1 MTFLLVIQFQ
11 ARCHPKYPNLVGCRQ
26 NCAGLWTKQKLL
38 EDVTWKQRL
47 VVFIIISVILFT
59 NILLVSSVSF
69 KMHHSSRRLQSR
81 KYSVYSAISLHAR
94 LAFLSCLSCAVGDVI
109 AAQSVLSS
117 IRRLYADYTW
127 LFDRVPTWLLRQ
139 SVSECVEDVAR
150 WFLENGLL
158 LNPAKTEADG
168 SSPIWHHGLAWKD
181 SSSKWHWCGR
191 DGSSVPRH
199 CQAAR
204 WYTRLSPDVRPAR
217 HSSSII
223 HVHCGTSDIRPL
235 LTFDA
240 AKTTAHSIVSSRLDY
255 ANALLHGTSA
265 SNLDR
270 LQVAQNSLARAVCQ
284 APRSAS
290 ATELR
295 RQLHWLSIRQRVTY
309 MIAIITHKTRSTCL
323 LIPVSPHPWLPS
335 THQQEHY
342 DHLNNCYWLYRGR
355 RWHCRRKPSVS
366 MLIQYGTHGHTTV
379 DLPNFLALLGVI

>member
-1 MTFLLVIQFQ
+1 MLRWVFCYTTLNIHDKLLLSLLKFIHPIYKRDKYETVTFLLVIQFQ
-11 ARCHPKYPNLVGCRQ
+11 ARCHPKYTNIVGCRQ

-265 SNLDR
+265 SNFDR
-270 LQVAQNSLARAVCQ
+270 LQVAQNSLARTVCQ

-290 ATELR
+290 YQVTSATSLVAN
-295 RQLHWLSIRQRVTY
+295 SP
-309 MIAIITHKTRSTCL
+309 TRHLQDS
-323 LIPVSPHPWLPS
+323 S
-335 THQQEHY
+335 HY
-342 DHLNNCYWLYRGR
+342 LQDTIHRHLNEKATASAR
-355 RWHCRRKPSVS
+355 VA
-366 MLIQYGTHGHTTV
+366 M
-379 DLPNFLALLGVI
+379 VIVC